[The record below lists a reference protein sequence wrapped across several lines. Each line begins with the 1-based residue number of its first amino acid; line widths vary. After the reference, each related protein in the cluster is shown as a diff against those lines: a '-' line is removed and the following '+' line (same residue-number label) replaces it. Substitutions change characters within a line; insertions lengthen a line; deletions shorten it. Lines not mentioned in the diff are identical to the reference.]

1 MAKDTEDKEKR
12 NKEDT
17 RVISSEGKAAI
28 AGPPLTLDEA
38 RKVAGI
44 RILQSNIPTAALD
57 ATNTRK
63 LAEPTPAKLGEE
75 RVRLEI
81 RRQKEQERRKRE
93 YVATMSLMKA
103 RGAKGI
109 AAKAAAAKT
118 FTPLQVVAEGDS
130 WFDYPVPFFGGGII
144 KRLEDRL
151 GVPILNL
158 AEAGDEVRFML
169 GVKQRRRLIE
179 TLKHGCPAG
188 GSWDVLLFSGGGND
202 IVDNPMALWLC
213 DWVAGALP
221 ENQINSPRYNAA
233 LQLIRAGYED
243 LISLRDSL
251 SSTTHLIFH
260 AYDFAIPD
268 GRGVCHLGPWMK
280 PAFDLHGYPDLNS
293 RFIVVKEMLKQFAS
307 MLSNLQAMYP
317 SSVTFI
323 NGQGTLP
330 IMNVDAWHN
339 ELHPKSDGFDKFAD
353 LFQRE
358 LKRLFP
364 RKVA

>member
-1 MAKDTEDKEKR
+1 MAKDTEDKEKS
-12 NKEDT
+12 NKDGT
-17 RVISSEGKAAI
+17 RVISSLGKATLTD
-28 AGPPLTLDEA
+28 PPLTLDEA

-44 RILQSNIPTAALD
+44 RILQSNIPTVASD
-57 ATNTRK
+57 ATKTRK
-63 LAEPTPAKLGEE
+63 LAEPTPAKVGEE
-75 RVRLEI
+75 RERLEMH
-81 RRQKEQERRKRE
+81 RQKEQERRKRE

-109 AAKAAAAKT
+109 AARSTAAKT
-118 FTPLQVVAEGDS
+118 FTPLQIVAEGDS

-144 KRLEDRL
+144 KRLENRL

-179 TLKHGCPAG
+179 TLQGGCPVG
-188 GSWDVLLFSGGGND
+188 ESWEVLLFSGGGND
-202 IVDNPMALWLC
+202 IVDNPMALWLR

-221 ENQINSPRYNAA
+221 VNQINGPRYNAA

-251 SSTTHLIFH
+251 SPTTHLIFH

-280 PAFDLHGYPDLNS
+280 PAFDLHGYPDINS
-293 RFIVVKEMLKQFAS
+293 RFIVVKEMLEQFAL
-307 MLSNLQAMYP
+307 MLSNLQAMY
-317 SSVTFI
+317 SKKVTFI

-330 IMNVDAWHN
+330 IMDINAWHN

-358 LKRLFP
+358 LKSLFP
-364 RKVA
+364 SKVA